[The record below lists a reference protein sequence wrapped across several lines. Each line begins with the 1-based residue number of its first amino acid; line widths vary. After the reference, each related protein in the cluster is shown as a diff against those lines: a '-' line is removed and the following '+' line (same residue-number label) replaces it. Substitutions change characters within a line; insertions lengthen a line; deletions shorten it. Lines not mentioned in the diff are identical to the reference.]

1 VELAIPGQ
9 LRVKVPC
16 DDERDYFARLADH
29 VAQRG
34 LRVPTEHQRPIG
46 TRLQVALEFR
56 NGEVLRGDAVVDAHV
71 QLDTRSGVNVR
82 FLHLERAERRAP
94 PPVAPAPPLPAAPP
108 WSGLAPAT
116 PLAGAPLDDDHEVLP
131 SGDPLV
137 TSGEVAASVH
147 RRVARIQR
155 ATLAVVALAAV
166 FAAGGYAVAR
176 HLGIWITPEARVAA
190 LVRSADRCLLEGR
203 PTGKDGALEHLLA
216 AKRLRP
222 DDAATNARLTRLA
235 DMFEGLGGRALERGD
250 LPVASIHLETARLAA
265 PDRASIRA
273 KQDALAEKNRPREK
287 RPEAAPRP
295 QRKRAGNDPK
305 SRR

>member
-1 VELAIPGQ
+1 VDLAKPGQ
-9 LRVKVPC
+9 PLRVKVPC
-16 DDERDYFARLADH
+16 DDERDYYARLADH

-34 LRVPTEHQRPIG
+34 LRVPTAHQRPIG

-71 QLDTRSGVNVR
+71 QLDTRPGVNVR
-82 FLHLERAERRAP
+82 FLHLERAERRATQP
-94 PPVAPAPPLPAAPP
+94 PPAAPP
-108 WSGLAPAT
+108 WSGLSPET
-116 PLAGAPLDDDHEVLP
+116 PLAPGAPLDDEVLP

-147 RRVARIQR
+147 RRVARFQR
-155 ATLAVVALAAV
+155 ATLAVVVLALV

-176 HLGIWITPEARVAA
+176 HLGVWITPEARVAA
-190 LVRSADRCLLEGR
+190 LVRTADRSLLEGR

-222 DDAATNARLTRLA
+222 DDAATLARLTRLA

-273 KQDALAEKNRPREK
+273 KLDALAERSRPREK

-295 QRKRAGNDPK
+295 QRKRAGSDPR

>member
-1 VELAIPGQ
+1 MELAIPGPP

-29 VAQRG
+29 VVQRG

-56 NGEVLRGDAVVDAHV
+56 NGEVLRGEAVVDAHV

-82 FLHLERAERRAP
+82 FVHLERAEPRATAP
-94 PPVAPAPPLPAAPP
+94 PPPQPVP
-108 WSGLAPAT
+108 WSMAPSQI
-116 PLAGAPLDDDHEVLP
+116 PPVPGAALDDEVLP

-137 TSGEVAASVH
+137 SSGEVAASVH
-147 RRVARIQR
+147 RRVARFQR
-155 ATLAVVALAAV
+155 ATLALVGLALV

-176 HLGIWITPEARVAA
+176 HLGLWITPEARVAA
-190 LVRSADRCLLEGR
+190 LVRGADRCLHEGR
-203 PTGKDGALEHLLA
+203 ATGNDSALEHLLA

-222 DDAATNARLTRLA
+222 DDAATSARLTRLA
-235 DMFEGLGGRALERGD
+235 DMFEALGAGALERGD
-250 LPVASIHLETARLAA
+250 LPVASIHLEAARLAA

-273 KQDALAEKNRPREK
+273 KLTAVAEKSRPAEK
-287 RPEAAPRP
+287 RPEEPRS
-295 QRKRAGNDPK
+295 QRKRARSDPK